1 MSAKARKVV
10 ETVITAA
17 VCAVIIGAG
26 FGLFFYLDRNNLKIY
41 FGGKIYDKSFLSF
54 IAICLGLL
62 LQGLS
67 NVFMLKEITD
77 KSERTKRIVIIC
89 VTGLFLLAGAGFV
102 VYDVVADNPDV
113 YIEKID
119 VDGEKGIVLVEKTDK
134 ISTDYEYTN
143 IFVYQKNGLTVK
155 QIDRIYEDNFV
166 NKKMISDKQYTWEY
180 VDGTFKVALDY
191 GGLADG
197 VTWTNDEFNE
207 NPPDFIRKEY
217 VL

>member
-1 MSAKARKVV
+1 MSAKAKKVA

-26 FGLFFYLDRNNLKIY
+26 FGLFFYFDRNNLKLY

-54 IAICLGLL
+54 IAICLGFL

-89 VTGLFLLAGAGFV
+89 IAGLFLLAGAGFV

-113 YIEKID
+113 YIEEIN
-119 VDGEKGIVLVEKTDK
+119 VDGKKGIVLLEKTDN

-197 VTWTNDEFNE
+197 VTWKNDEFNE
-207 NPPDFIRKEY
+207 NPPDFIQKAY